1 MTATALQ
8 RPQRRPSSSAGKG
21 FTPNSQRSPLS
32 IAKEAYAREP
42 PRNNSLKRGRN
53 PEQSGKT
60 EGGREKRKELPGH
73 GGFGATLGSGA
84 STMPSPRTRCRRWAA
99 MSRAAHSPPALPSP
113 GGHRSQLGSR
123 ARLVPRRPLT

>member
-8 RPQRRPSSSAGKG
+8 SPQRRPGGSAGKG
-21 FTPNSQRSPLS
+21 FTPNSQRIPHLHSQGSVRP
-32 IAKEAYAREP
+32 RT
-42 PRNNSLKRGRN
+42 PRNNSLKQGRN

-60 EGGREKRKELPGH
+60 DGGREKRKEPPGH

-84 STMPSPRTRCRRWAA
+84 STMPSPRTGCRRWAA
-99 MSRAAHSPPALPSP
+99 MSRAAHSPPSLPFP